1 MPRLNIFFQSILE
14 YLSPLDLG
22 MSWILIMTL
31 ELFSNNR
38 IFIGQVN
45 IVSLFKARTVVS
57 ERIVCPRRNL
67 MYRVL
72 TLLNLRISK
81 IKKHWL
87 PSASYCLLFAVVDS
101 FCVYP
106 SDFTLHSIC
115 ELIVHTNQ
123 HVLSLELSHMTCN
136 AMEQK
141 QMETRDLVH
150 CQIYGG

>member
-1 MPRLNIFFQSILE
+1 MPGLNIFFQSILE

-45 IVSLFKARTVVS
+45 IVSLFKTRTVVS
-57 ERIVCPRRNL
+57 ERIVSPRRNL

-72 TLLNLRISK
+72 TLLNLRFSK

-87 PSASYCLLFAVVDS
+87 LSASYCLLFAVVGS

-106 SDFTLHSIC
+106 SDLTLHSIC
-115 ELIVHTNQ
+115 ELIVHIKQ

-141 QMETRDLVH
+141 
-150 CQIYGG
+150 